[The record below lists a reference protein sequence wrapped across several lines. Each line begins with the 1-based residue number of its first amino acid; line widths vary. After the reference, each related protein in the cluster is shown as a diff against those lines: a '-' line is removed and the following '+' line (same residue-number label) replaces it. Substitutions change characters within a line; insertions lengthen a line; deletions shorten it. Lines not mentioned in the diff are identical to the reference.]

1 MTHQKTEDRGQMTE
15 VLLPLRGDLLL
26 KAWRSRTT
34 FCLLSSVFCL
44 LMQQASAETDLE
56 RSNRILKEVSE
67 KVVNQY
73 RTGSPNVALMPRP
86 QAAAP
91 DPGSLA
97 KQFRQSP
104 IQTRPVVPEL
114 MIFVSFSMP
123 RESLLRIVEQSEK
136 TGARLVFR
144 GIKGDK
150 MTRMGEEVA
159 SLLGNHR
166 VEALIHPPA
175 FTQFKVNQ
183 VPALV
188 IAQSDAGDVLD
199 NGCAQTDRY
208 VKVTGDVSQDYALDY
223 IERTSPQWAA
233 AAGMFGAKLAHQRT
247 EDR

>member
-1 MTHQKTEDRGQMTE
+1 MANVT
-15 VLLPLRGDLLL
+15 
-26 KAWRSRTT
+26 SRITLA
-34 FCLLSSVFCL
+34 CALVL

-56 RSNRILKEVSE
+56 RSNRILKEVNE

-73 RTGSPNVALMPRP
+73 RAGTPNVALMPKP
-86 QAAAP
+86 QAATP

-104 IQTRPVVPEL
+104 IQTKPVVPEL

-123 RESLLRIVEQSEK
+123 RESLLRIIEQSEK

-159 SLLGNHR
+159 NLLGNHR

-208 VKVTGDVSQDYALDY
+208 VKVTGDVSQDYALDH
-223 IERTSPQWAA
+223 IERTSPKWAE
-233 AAGMFGAKLAHQRT
+233 AAGMFGAKLAREQ
-247 EDR
+247 